1 MAQCIK
7 YADIGLQPW
16 KNRGERN
23 SRQKGLETAVESGWS
38 TLEEFSRE
46 CWQGQENWETGL
58 QRSISIITTGPLRGE
73 GRPKSLRTPNSAI
86 GNLQLVRLFWTSR
99 CACMQAA
106 PLDSLRGPFLKI
118 EELNLWYNFRSK
130 NNTKHV
136 FTRDCQCRVVLSLE
150 VPMAILMTG
159 KI

>member
-1 MAQCIK
+1 MRDTADKRVSDSFRIRMEYSGRIFKEVLARLRKLGNRITEEHQHCEHWTTWRGGQAKEAQ
-7 YADIGLQPW
+7 
-16 KNRGERN
+16 N
-23 SRQKGLETAVESGWS
+23 S
-38 TLEEFSRE
+38 EF
-46 CWQGQENWETGL
+46 CQWQ
-58 QRSISIITTGPLRGE
+58 
-73 GRPKSLRTPNSAI
+73 SAAC
-86 GNLQLVRLFWTSR
+86 RLLWTSR
-99 CACMQAA
+99 CVCMQAAA